1 MITAIAKTG
10 TPMEILE
17 LALKKEIA
25 AHDFYAEVRDHAKVD
40 MVRTLAEELC
50 EEEQRH
56 VRLIENHI
64 MALKRG

>member
-1 MITAIAKTG
+1 MNTIAKTG

-17 LALKKEIA
+17 LALKKEKA